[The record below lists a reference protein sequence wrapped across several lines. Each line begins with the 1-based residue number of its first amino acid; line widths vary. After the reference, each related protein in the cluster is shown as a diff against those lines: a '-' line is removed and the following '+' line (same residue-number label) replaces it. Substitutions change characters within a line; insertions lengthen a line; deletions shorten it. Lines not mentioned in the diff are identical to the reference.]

1 MSTHIIPPLFF
12 FYDITLLLIIKENY
26 AIIYFVSG
34 DYMYIKMKN
43 KKVKLVEAN
52 TFWERLKG
60 LKFVLGPLEYGVRF
74 PKKKSSN
81 TNFLFERIDVI
92 LTDKDEKILYLIE
105 NLGTEKKVRRKK
117 DVYNTYFVPR
127 GTVKDLKVGDTLNL
141 VVEKE
146 DKLRREELEER
157 KNKKKKETK

>member
-1 MSTHIIPPLFF
+1 
-12 FYDITLLLIIKENY
+12 
-26 AIIYFVSG
+26 
-34 DYMYIKMKN
+34 MYIKIKN

-92 LTDKDEKILYLIE
+92 LTDQEEKILYLIE

-157 KNKKKKETK
+157 KNKNKKKKETK

>member
-1 MSTHIIPPLFF
+1 
-12 FYDITLLLIIKENY
+12 
-26 AIIYFVSG
+26 
-34 DYMYIKMKN
+34 MYIKIKN
-43 KKVKLVEAN
+43 KKVKLIEAN

-92 LTDKDEKILYLIE
+92 LTDTNEKVLYLYE
-105 NLGTEKKVRRKK
+105 NLGTEKKIRRKK
-117 DVYNTYFVPR
+117 NVYNTYFVPR

-141 VVEKE
+141 VVEKDDE
-146 DKLRREELEER
+146 LRRKELEER
-157 KNKKKKETK
+157 KNKRKKKKETE

>member
-1 MSTHIIPPLFF
+1 
-12 FYDITLLLIIKENY
+12 
-26 AIIYFVSG
+26 
-34 DYMYIKMKN
+34 MYIKVKN
-43 KKVKLVEAN
+43 RKVKLVEAN

-60 LKFVLGPLEYGVRF
+60 LKFVLGPLDYGVRF
-74 PKKKSSN
+74 PNKKSSN

-117 DVYNTYFVPR
+117 NVYNTYFVPR
-127 GTVKDLKVGDTLNL
+127 ETVKDLKVGDKLDL

-146 DKLRREELEER
+146 DELRRKELE
-157 KNKKKKETK
+157 NKKKKKKDNKKNKK